1 LNEGIEYP
9 VPKLKKGNF
18 FRSRLYMTV
27 EVRMEVRRRKKIEQE
42 ENMKTQRFGITV
54 IGIFTGLVLFLGLSL
69 AENTVSLEGII
80 TDNHGTTVSGVKV
93 VAQNTNTQ
101 ILYNSKTDSKGHF
114 AFRNL
119 PVGMYDVW
127 VEMPGFQAVKQ
138 TGIHVRT
145 GKTALLNFTLH
156 LEGST
161 IVPAQPVKDE
171 LAEEELTNPKS
182 DKRVLGGVVGG
193 VLGGVVGEVAAPYRH
208 KLQDASYFQ
217 QYPQNWNTEE
227 YGRIYENSFLLALD
241 NPLSTFSIDVDT
253 ASYSNVRRF
262 INSNQFPYED
272 AVRIEEM
279 INYFSYDYPL
289 PKDNHP
295 FSIFTEISTCP
306 WNDAHRLIHIG
317 LQGKKL
323 ESRELPPSNLV
334 FLLDVSGSMSPP
346 NKLPLLQQAFKLLVK
361 ELGAND
367 RVSLVVYAGAAGL
380 VLPSTAATQKETIIA
395 AIDRLHA
402 GGSTAGGAG
411 IKLAYKV
418 AEENFI
424 QEGNNRIILA
434 TDGDFNVGVSSTSEL
449 VRMIED
455 YRKKGIFLTIL
466 GFGMGNYKDGRMEQL
481 ADKGNGNY
489 YYIDNLME
497 AKKVFVNDMRGTL
510 FTIAKDVKLQ
520 IEFNPAKVKAYRL
533 IGYENRLLKKED
545 FDDDTKDAGELG
557 AGHTVTALYEV
568 IPYGSQKEIPGVDDL
583 KYQDNRISPEAFK
596 SKEIMTLKLRYKK
609 PDGKKSRLIVHPL
622 KDKNVSL
629 AKTSD
634 NFKFSAAVAAFGMLL
649 RDSEYKGG
657 SSYESVLKLARDGK
671 GKDFFGYRS
680 EFIQLVEKCS
690 LLESVRSTGN

>member
-1 LNEGIEYP
+1 MEA
-9 VPKLKKGNF
+9 
-18 FRSRLYMTV
+18 
-27 EVRMEVRRRKKIEQE
+27 RMEVRGRKKFEQE
-42 ENMKTQRFGITV
+42 KNMKTRRFGITAT
-54 IGIFTGLVLFLGLSL
+54 GILTSMMLFLGLSL
-69 AENTVSLEGII
+69 ADNSASLEGII
-80 TDNHGTTVSGVKV
+80 TDSHGTAVSGVKV
-93 VAQNTNTQ
+93 VAQNTSTQ
-101 ILYNSKTDSKGHF
+101 ILYNSNTDSKGHF

-119 PVGMYDVW
+119 PAGMYDVW
-127 VEMPGFQAVKQ
+127 VDMPGFQAVKQ
-138 TGIHVRT
+138 TGIPVRT
-145 GKTALLNFTLH
+145 GKTAKVNFTLH
-156 LEGST
+156 LEGNT
-161 IVPAQPVKDE
+161 IVPAQPVEERLADE
-171 LAEEELTNPKS
+171 KS

-193 VLGGVVGEVAAPYRH
+193 VLGGVVGEVAAPYRQRP
-208 KLQDASYFQ
+208 QDALSFQ
-217 QYPQNWNTEE
+217 HYPQNWNTEE
-227 YGRIYENSFLLALD
+227 YDRIYENRFLLALD

-262 INSNQFPYED
+262 INSNQFPYKD

-289 PKDNHP
+289 PKDDHP
-295 FSIFTEISTCP
+295 FSICTEISTCP
-306 WNDAHRLIHIG
+306 WNDGHRLIHIG

-323 ESRELPPSNLV
+323 ESKKLPASNLV

-346 NKLPLLQQAFKLLVK
+346 NKLPLLQQAFKLLAK

-367 RVSLVVYAGAAGL
+367 RVSIVVYAGAAGL
-380 VLPSTAATQKETIIA
+380 VLPSTEATNKDAIIG
-395 AIDRLHA
+395 AIERLHA

-418 AEENFI
+418 AEENFV

-455 YRKKGIFLTIL
+455 YRKKGVFLTIL

-497 AKKVFVNDMRGTL
+497 AKKVFVNNMRGTL

-533 IGYENRLLKKED
+533 IGYENRLLNKED
-545 FDDDTKDAGELG
+545 FADDTKDAGELG
-557 AGHTVTALYEV
+557 AGHTVTALYEI
-568 IPYGSQKEIPGVDDL
+568 IPYGSQEEIPGVEDL
-583 KYQDNRISPEAFK
+583 RYQDNRISLEAFK

-609 PDGKKSRLIVHPL
+609 PDGKRSKLIVHPL
-622 KDKNVSL
+622 KDNNVSL

-634 NFKFSAAVAAFGMLL
+634 NFKFSAAVAGFGMLL
-649 RDSEYKGG
+649 RDSEFKGNTT
-657 SSYESVLKLARDGK
+657 YESVLYLARQGK
-671 GKDFFGYRS
+671 GKDVFGYRS

-690 LLESVRSTGN
+690 LLESVRPTGN

>member
-1 LNEGIEYP
+1 M
-9 VPKLKKGNF
+9 K
-18 FRSRLYMTV
+18 
-27 EVRMEVRRRKKIEQE
+27 VRGRKKFEQE
-42 ENMKTQRFGITV
+42 ENMKTQRFVITI
-54 IGIFTGLVLFLGLSL
+54 IGILTGLMLFLGLSL
-69 AENTVSLEGII
+69 AENTVSLEGTV
-80 TDNHGTTVSGVKV
+80 TDNHGTPVSGVKV
-93 VAQNTNTQ
+93 VAQNTSTKV
-101 ILYNSKTDSKGHF
+101 LYNSKTDSKGHF
-114 AFRNL
+114 ALRNL
-119 PVGMYDVW
+119 PAGMYDVW
-127 VEMPGFQAVKQ
+127 VDMPGFRAVKQ
-138 TGIHVRT
+138 TGIPVRT
-145 GKTALLNFTLH
+145 GKMAKANFTLH
-156 LEGST
+156 LEGNT
-161 IVPAQPVKDE
+161 IIPAQSVKNE
-171 LAEEELTNPKS
+171 LAEEKS
-182 DKRVLGGVVGG
+182 DKHVLGGVVGG
-193 VLGGVVGEVAAPYRH
+193 VLGGVVGEVAAPYRQRP
-208 KLQDASYFQ
+208 KDALSFQ
-217 QYPQNWNTEE
+217 HYPQNWNTEE
-227 YGRIYENSFLLALD
+227 YDRIYENRFLLALD

-253 ASYSNVRRF
+253 ASYANVRRF
-262 INSNQFPYED
+262 INSNQFPYMD

-295 FSIFTEISTCP
+295 FSIYTEISTCP

-323 ESRELPPSNLV
+323 KSNELPPSNLV

-361 ELGAND
+361 ELGAKD
-367 RVSLVVYAGAAGL
+367 RVSVVVYAGAAGL
-380 VLPSTAATQKETIIA
+380 VLPSTEASQKDAIIG

-411 IKLAYKV
+411 IRLAYKV

-434 TDGDFNVGVSSTSEL
+434 TDGDFNIGVSSTSEL
-449 VRMIED
+449 VRIIED

-533 IGYENRLLKKED
+533 IGYENRLLEKED
-545 FDDDTKDAGELG
+545 FADDTKDAGELG
-557 AGHTVTALYEV
+557 AGHTVTALYEI
-568 IPYGSQKEIPGVDDL
+568 IPYGSEEEIPGVDDL
-583 KYQDNRISPEAFK
+583 KYQDQRISPKAFK
-596 SKEIMTLKLRYKK
+596 SKEIMTLKFRYKK
-609 PDGKKSRLIVHPL
+609 PDGNKSRLIVHPL
-622 KDKNVSL
+622 NDRNISL
-629 AKTSD
+629 AKTSE

-649 RDSEYKGG
+649 RDSEFKGDATYK
-657 SSYESVLKLARDGK
+657 SVLDLARNGK
-671 GKDFFGYRS
+671 GTDVFGYRS

-690 LLESVRSTGN
+690 LLESVRSSNN

>member
-1 LNEGIEYP
+1 
-9 VPKLKKGNF
+9 
-18 FRSRLYMTV
+18 
-27 EVRMEVRRRKKIEQE
+27 
-42 ENMKTQRFGITV
+42 MKTQRFGITV
-54 IGIFTGLVLFLGLSL
+54 IGILTGLMLFLGLSL
-69 AENTVSLEGII
+69 ADNPAPLEGII
-80 TDNHGTTVSGVKV
+80 TDNHGTAVSGVKV
-93 VAQNTNTQ
+93 VAQNTSTQ

-114 AFRNL
+114 VFRNL
-119 PVGMYDVW
+119 PAGMYDVW
-127 VEMPGFQAVKQ
+127 VDMPGFQAVKQ
-138 TGIHVRT
+138 TGIQVRT
-145 GKTALLNFTLH
+145 GKTAMVNFILH
-156 LEGST
+156 LEGNT
-161 IVPAQPVKDE
+161 IVPAQPV
-171 LAEEELTNPKS
+171 EEEFADEKS
-182 DKRVLGGVVGG
+182 DKRVLGNVVGG
-193 VLGGVVGEVAAPYRH
+193 VLNEARKEALYRH
-208 KLQDASYFQ
+208 KPQVASAFQ
-217 QYPQNWNTEE
+217 QYPQYWNTEE
-227 YGRIYENSFLLALD
+227 YDRIYENSFLLALD

-253 ASYSNVRRF
+253 ASYSNIRRF
-262 INSNQFPYED
+262 INSNQFPYKD

-289 PKDNHP
+289 PRDNHP
-295 FSIFTEISTCP
+295 FSIYTEISTCP

-317 LQGKKL
+317 LQGRKL

-334 FLLDVSGSMSPP
+334 FLLDVSGSMSPAS
-346 NKLPLLQQAFKLLVK
+346 KLPLLQQAFKLLVK

-367 RVSLVVYAGAAGL
+367 RISIVVYAGAAGL
-380 VLPSTAATQKETIIA
+380 VLPSTEATNKDAIIG
-395 AIDRLHA
+395 AIDRLNA

-533 IGYENRLLKKED
+533 IGYENRLLNKED
-545 FDDDTKDAGELG
+545 FADDTKDAGELG
-557 AGHTVTALYEV
+557 AGHTVTALYEI
-568 IPYGSQKEIPGVDDL
+568 IPYGSEEEIPGVEDL
-583 KYQDNRISPEAFK
+583 KYQDNRISPKAFK

-609 PDGKKSRLIVHPL
+609 PDGKKSKLIVHPL
-622 KDKNVSL
+622 KDRDISL
-629 AKTSD
+629 ARTSES
-634 NFKFSAAVAAFGMLL
+634 FKFSAAVAAFGMLL
-649 RDSEYKGG
+649 HDSEFKGDSTYK
-657 SSYESVLKLARDGK
+657 SVLNLARDGK
-671 GKDFFGYRS
+671 GKDAFGYRS
-680 EFIQLVEKCS
+680 EFIQLVAKCS
-690 LLESVRSTGN
+690 LLESVRSLGN

>member
-1 LNEGIEYP
+1 
-9 VPKLKKGNF
+9 
-18 FRSRLYMTV
+18 
-27 EVRMEVRRRKKIEQE
+27 
-42 ENMKTQRFGITV
+42 MKTQRFRITV
-54 IGIFTGLVLFLGLSL
+54 IGILTSLMLLLGLSS
-69 AENTVSLEGII
+69 AENPASLEGII
-80 TDNHGTTVSGVKV
+80 KDSHGTAVSGVKV
-93 VAQNTNTQ
+93 VAQNTSTQ
-101 ILYNSKTDSKGHF
+101 ILHHSKSDSKGHF
-114 AFRNL
+114 TFRNL
-119 PVGMYDVW
+119 PAGMYDVW
-127 VEMPGFQAVKQ
+127 VDMPGFQAVKQ
-138 TGIHVRT
+138 RGIHVRS
-145 GKTALLNFTLH
+145 GKTATADFILH
-156 LEGST
+156 LGGNT
-161 IVPAQPVKDE
+161 IVPVPPI
-171 LAEEELTNPKS
+171 EEEFAEKKA
-182 DKRVLGGVVGG
+182 DKRFSGNVVGG
-193 VLGGVVGEVAAPYRH
+193 VLNESRTEALYRH
-208 KLQDASYFQ
+208 KPQTAPSLQ
-217 QYPQNWNTEE
+217 QYPPYWNTEE
-227 YGRIYENSFLLALD
+227 YDRVYENSFLLALD

-262 INSNQFPYED
+262 INSNQFPYKD

-279 INYFSYDYPL
+279 VNYFSYDYPL

-295 FSIFTEISTCP
+295 FSIYTEISTCP

-323 ESRELPPSNLV
+323 GSKELPPSNLV
-334 FLLDVSGSMSPP
+334 FLLDVSGSMSPA
-346 NKLPLLQQAFKLLVK
+346 NKLPLLQQAFKLLVD
-361 ELGAND
+361 ELGVKD
-367 RVSLVVYAGAAGL
+367 RVSIVVYAGAAGL
-380 VLPSTAATQKETIIA
+380 VLPSTEATQREAIIA

-449 VRMIED
+449 VRMIEE

-545 FDDDTKDAGELG
+545 FADDTKDAGELG
-557 AGHTVTALYEV
+557 AGHTVTALYEI
-568 IPYGSQKEIPGVDDL
+568 IPYGAQEEIPGVDDL
-583 KYQDNRISPEAFK
+583 RYQENRISRAAFR

-609 PDGKKSRLIVHPL
+609 PDGEKSKLIVHPL
-622 KDKNVSL
+622 KDKDVSL

-649 RDSEYKGG
+649 RDSEFKGDTTYKN
-657 SSYESVLKLARDGK
+657 VLNLARNGK
-671 GKDFFGYRS
+671 GKDAFGYRS

-690 LLESVRSTGN
+690 LLESVRPTGN

>member
-1 LNEGIEYP
+1 
-9 VPKLKKGNF
+9 
-18 FRSRLYMTV
+18 
-27 EVRMEVRRRKKIEQE
+27 
-42 ENMKTQRFGITV
+42 MKTQRFGITV
-54 IGIFTGLVLFLGLSL
+54 IGILTGLMLFLGLSL
-69 AENTVSLEGII
+69 ADSPASLEGII
-80 TDNHGTTVSGVKV
+80 TDNHGTAVSGVMV
-93 VAQNTNTQ
+93 IAQNTSTQ
-101 ILYNSKTDSKGHF
+101 ILYSSKTDSKGHF
-114 AFRNL
+114 VFRGL
-119 PVGMYDVW
+119 PTGMYEVW
-127 VEMPGFQAVKQ
+127 VDLPGFQAVKQ

-145 GKTALLNFTLH
+145 GKTAMVNFNLH
-156 LEGST
+156 MEGNT
-161 IVPAQPVKDE
+161 IVPAVPV
-171 LAEEELTNPKS
+171 EEEIAGKKS
-182 DKRVLGGVVGG
+182 DKRVSGNVVAG
-193 VLGGVVGEVAAPYRH
+193 VLDGARKERLYRYKPQAAP
-208 KLQDASYFQ
+208 SFQ

-227 YGRIYENSFLLALD
+227 YDRIYENRFLLALD

-262 INSNQFPYED
+262 ISSNQFPYKD

-279 INYFSYDYPL
+279 INYFSYDYPQ
-289 PKDNHP
+289 PKDSHP
-295 FSIFTEISTCP
+295 FSIYTEISSCP

-317 LQGKKL
+317 LQGKKV
-323 ESRELPPSNLV
+323 ESKELPPSNLV
-334 FLLDVSGSMSPP
+334 FLLDVSGSMSPA
-346 NKLPLLQQAFKLLVK
+346 NKLPLLQQAFKLLVR

-367 RVSLVVYAGAAGL
+367 RLSIVVYAGAAGL
-380 VLPSTAATQKETIIA
+380 VLPSTEATNKDAIID

-455 YRKKGIFLTIL
+455 YREKGIFLTIL

-533 IGYENRLLKKED
+533 IGYENRLLNKED
-545 FDDDTKDAGELG
+545 FADDTKDAGELG
-557 AGHTVTALYEV
+557 AGHTVTALYEI
-568 IPYGSQKEIPGVDDL
+568 IPYGSQEEIPGVDDL
-583 KYQDNRISPEAFK
+583 RYQDNRISPTALK

-609 PDGKKSRLIVHPL
+609 PDGKKSKLIVHPL
-622 KDKNVSL
+622 KDKNISFTR
-629 AKTSD
+629 TSD

-649 RDSEYKGG
+649 RDSEFKGNTTYK
-657 SSYESVLKLARDGK
+657 SVLNLARNGK
-671 GKDFFGYRS
+671 GKDVFGYRS
-680 EFIQLVEKCS
+680 EFVQLVEKCS
-690 LLESVRSTGN
+690 LLESVRSSNN